1 MKALFTF
8 ALCACVLGIQ
18 ASALPKDT
26 VDSYVIDNVAIAK
39 FDGTQLVGKTID
51 KYTIA
56 YKGNGKSVEKCHV
69 ITTRKSDKVIDIKG
83 KVINI
88 KGMSECKDVNK
99 ALILL
104 NGKEV
109 TFSETTSLKPE
120 DISNVTILKAGSKAA
135 KAILKQR
142 GRTGNGEVMIITSK
156 VNEEAPEQVIYIN
169 GKKSNVS
176 EMKKLQKD
184 GILSMTIKQN
194 NGTPEV
200 YIVTK

>member
-26 VDSYVIDNVAIAK
+26 VDSYMIDNVAIAK

-51 KYTIA
+51 KYAIA

-120 DISNVTILKAGSKAA
+120 DISNITILKAGSKAA

-142 GRTGNGEVMIITSK
+142 GRTNNDEVMIITSK

>member
-51 KYTIA
+51 KYAIA

-69 ITTRKSDKVIDIKG
+69 ITTRKSDKGINLKGKVIDIKG
-83 KVINI
+83 MPE
-88 KGMSECKDVNK
+88 GKDLHST
-99 ALILL
+99 LILL

-109 TFSETTSLKPE
+109 TSSDTTKLKPE
-120 DISNVTILKAGSKAA
+120 DISNITILKAGSKAA
-135 KAILKQR
+135 KAILEQR
-142 GRTGNGEVMIITSK
+142 GRTDKSEVMIITSNLK
-156 VNEEAPEQVIYIN
+156 EEIPEKVIYIN
-169 GKKSNVS
+169 GKKSNES

>member
-51 KYTIA
+51 KYAIA

-69 ITTRKSDKVIDIKG
+69 ITTRKSDKGINLKGKVIDIKG
-83 KVINI
+83 MPE
-88 KGMSECKDVNK
+88 GKDLHNT
-99 ALILL
+99 LILL

-109 TFSETTSLKPE
+109 TSSDTTKLKPE
-120 DISNVTILKAGSKAA
+120 DISNITILKAGSKAA

-142 GRTGNGEVMIITSK
+142 GRTDKGEVMIITSNLK
-156 VNEEAPEQVIYIN
+156 EETPEKVIYIN
-169 GKKSNVS
+169 GKKSSES

>member
-51 KYTIA
+51 KYAIA
-56 YKGNGKSVEKCHV
+56 YKGNGKSVEKYHV
-69 ITTRKSDKVIDIKG
+69 ITTRKSDKGINLKGKVIDIKG
-83 KVINI
+83 MPE
-88 KGMSECKDVNK
+88 GKDLHST
-99 ALILL
+99 LILL

-109 TFSETTSLKPE
+109 TSSDTTKLKPE
-120 DISNVTILKAGSKAA
+120 DISNITILKAGSKAA

-142 GRTGNGEVMIITSK
+142 GRTDKGEVMIITSNLK
-156 VNEEAPEQVIYIN
+156 EETPEKVIYIN
-169 GKKSNVS
+169 GKKSNES

>member
-8 ALCACVLGIQ
+8 ALCAFVLGIQ

-51 KYTIA
+51 KYAIA
-56 YKGNGKSVEKCHV
+56 YKNNGKSVEKCHV
-69 ITTRKSDKVIDIKG
+69 ITTRKSG

-88 KGMSECKDVNK
+88 KGMPEGKDLHNT
-99 ALILL
+99 LILL

-109 TFSETTSLKPE
+109 TFSDTTNLKPE
-120 DISNVTILKAGSKAA
+120 DISNITILKAGSKAA

-142 GRTGNGEVMIITSK
+142 GRTDKGEVMIITSNLK
-156 VNEEAPEQVIYIN
+156 EEAPEKVIYIN
-169 GKKSNVS
+169 GKKSSES
-176 EMKKLQKD
+176 EMKKLQT
-184 GILSMTIKQN
+184 GVILSMTIKKN

>member
-1 MKALFTF
+1 MKTLLTF
-8 ALCACVLGIQ
+8 ALCAFSLGIH

-26 VDSYVIDNVAIAK
+26 VDRYMIDNVAIDK
-39 FDGTQLVGKTID
+39 FDGTQLMDKTID
-51 KYTIA
+51 KYTIT
-56 YKGNGKSVEKCHV
+56 YKKNGKSVEKHHV
-69 ITTRKSDKVIDIKG
+69 ITTKKSGKIID
-83 KVINI
+83 I
-88 KGMSECKDVNK
+88 KGMSEGKDRNNTLV
-99 ALILL
+99 LL

-120 DISNVTILKAGSKAA
+120 DISNVTILKAGSEAA

-142 GRTGNGEVMIITSK
+142 GRTGKGEVMIITSK

-169 GKKSNVS
+169 GKKSSKS

-184 GILSMTIKQN
+184 VILSMTIKKN

>member
-1 MKALFTF
+1 MKTLLTF
-8 ALCACVLGIQ
+8 ALCAFSLGIH
-18 ASALPKDT
+18 ASALLKDT
-26 VDSYVIDNVAIAK
+26 VDRYMIDNVAIDK
-39 FDGTQLVGKTID
+39 FDGTQLMDKTID
-51 KYTIA
+51 KYTIT
-56 YKGNGKSVEKCHV
+56 YKKNGKSVEKHHV
-69 ITTRKSDKVIDIKG
+69 ITTKKSGKIID
-83 KVINI
+83 I
-88 KGMSECKDVNK
+88 KGMSEGKDRNNTLV
-99 ALILL
+99 LL

-120 DISNVTILKAGSKAA
+120 DISNVTILKAGSEAA

-142 GRTGNGEVMIITSK
+142 GRTGKGEVMIITSK

-169 GKKSNVS
+169 GKKSSKS

-184 GILSMTIKQN
+184 VILSMTIKKN